1 VAKLPEIK
9 VALAGVGNCASAF
22 IQGLRYYNV
31 FEKNPVG
38 LRNSILGGYEPRDIQ
53 VVAAFD
59 IDRRKVGKDLSEAIF
74 ASPNNAPR
82 VIDIPPTSVNVQ
94 KAPTLDGIG
103 KSTKTIIQ
111 LSNQPDGNV
120 AQTLHEA
127 DAEILINLLP
137 SGATEASYYFA
148 EQALAAKCA
157 FVNATPT
164 YVASNVTWAKR
175 FENAQ
180 LPLAGDDL
188 VDQVGSTALH
198 KTLLRLLSNNG
209 VKITETYQ
217 LDVGGGTESLD
228 TLDRTRETKR
238 TIKTQSVAS
247 TLPYKAEIVAGSTDY
262 VDFLQNKR
270 DSYFWISGT
279 YFCNAPMRID
289 LKFSTIDAPN
299 AGSVLFDIVRATKIA
314 LEKKQKGALIP
325 LCAYAFKRPPE
336 MMPIETAEKVFAKF
350 IEENTSV

>member
-1 VAKLPEIK
+1 MPEIK

-31 FEKNPVG
+31 LEKNPVG
-38 LRNSILGGYEPRDIQ
+38 LRNSILGGYKPRDIQ

-82 VIDIPPTSVNVQ
+82 VIDIPPTNVNVQ

-103 KSTKTIIQ
+103 KSTETIIQ

-164 YVASNVTWAKR
+164 YVASDVTWAKR

-180 LPLAGDDL
+180 LPVAGDDL

-270 DSYFWISGT
+270 DSYFWISGI

-299 AGSVLFDIVRATKIA
+299 AGSVLLDIIRATKIA
-314 LEKKQKGALIP
+314 LNKNHKGALIP
-325 LCAYAFKRPPE
+325 LCAYAFKHPPQMMSLE
-336 MMPIETAEKVFAKF
+336 MAEKAFTTF
-350 IEENTSV
+350 IKENISA